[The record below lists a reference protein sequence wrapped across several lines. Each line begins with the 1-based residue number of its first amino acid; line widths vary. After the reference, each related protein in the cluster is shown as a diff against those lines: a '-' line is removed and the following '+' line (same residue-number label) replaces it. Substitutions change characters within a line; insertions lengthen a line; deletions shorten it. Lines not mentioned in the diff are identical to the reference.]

1 MIYNMQH
8 NIMKIALDVILI
20 QFATCIL
27 NGAWHDVMT
36 EEMR

>member
-1 MIYNMQH
+1 MQH
-8 NIMKIALDVILI
+8 IMKITVDVIPI
-20 QFATCIL
+20 QFATYIL